1 MQCEIGTQIDIG
13 KTVPVFDSIGHVPS
27 IDKTASDFDSAKQK
41 VSKLKRLVDRGEY
54 DSDVARY
61 VPGTLELA

>member
-1 MQCEIGTQIDIG
+1 MQREIGTQIDIG
-13 KTVPVFDSIGHVPS
+13 KTVSASDSIGHVPS

-54 DSDVARY
+54 DADVARY
-61 VPGTLELA
+61 VPGTLE